1 MWTKQQKMPS
11 ERENE
16 LTVPLGRGGR
26 RDAEWIYRCEEPF
39 IIRFLFF
46 GETASRKYIKTFFAI
61 VSLLQYFALGA
72 TEVCLTLTERMKSGK
87 LSSC

>member
-1 MWTKQQKMPS
+1 M
-11 ERENE
+11 RN
-16 LTVPLGRGGR
+16 G
-26 RDAEWIYRCEEPF
+26 F
-39 IIRFLFF
+39 IVAKSRSSYVSFFF